1 MKGMHIM
8 ERIAAV
14 QAATETE
21 TPFLHACNMEDPLS
35 SIRQLSNALCMIAET
50 LEDYH
55 GMVVVELAHTIG
67 DKVRELD
74 AEHEYFF
81 RLHHPCPPG
90 EGEAW
95 PTDKANDNSEAE

>member
-1 MKGMHIM
+1 MDVM

-50 LEDYH
+50 LEDFLCLQHYPAAPPPATKQ
-55 GMVVVELAHTIG
+55 MICRT
-67 DKVRELD
+67 
-74 AEHEYFF
+74 YFLGNPSSF
-81 RLHHPCPPG
+81 IAP
-90 EGEAW
+90 
-95 PTDKANDNSEAE
+95 